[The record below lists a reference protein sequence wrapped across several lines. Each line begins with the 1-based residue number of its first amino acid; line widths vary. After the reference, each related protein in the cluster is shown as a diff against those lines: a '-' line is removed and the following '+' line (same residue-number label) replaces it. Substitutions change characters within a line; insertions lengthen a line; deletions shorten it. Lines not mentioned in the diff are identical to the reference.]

1 MNLVTGS
8 IKVGFFGQSGP
19 YSPVALR
26 ELLQRS
32 GHRESGFEV
41 ALVVEGRRRPAGRR
55 TRRWRRP
62 ARRVTPARTLPR
74 GQSLPELTEAAGL
87 PLFET
92 CDVNCPRSVR
102 EIASVPIDVMVCAGF
117 DRLFGSGVLGVAR
130 HAALNA
136 HPSALPRLRGPA
148 PIFWAL
154 REGARALTVTVH
166 GLDRKE
172 DHGPVFTQAAFEL
185 PPLASGPE
193 LYGLAGQVAGELL
206 GETLTRLSRGT
217 ARGTPQ
223 NHALA
228 TRAPRPRP
236 EDARVF
242 PEEWRCV
249 DLVNFSCAAPYF
261 RAPWL
266 TLGGETFHL
275 RRGLGAEVGRR
286 LPGEY
291 VVRGA
296 ELMVVCG
303 DGVARL
309 EVQV

>member
-1 MNLVTGS
+1 MSVVTGRL
-8 IKVGFFGQSGP
+8 KVGFFGQSGP

-26 ELLQRS
+26 ELLTKAGRP
-32 GHRESGFEV
+32 ESGFEV
-41 ALVVEGRRRPAGRR
+41 ALVVEGRRRPVGRR

-62 ARRVTPARTLPR
+62 ARRAAPVRGLPG
-74 GQSLPELTEAAGL
+74 GQSLPELTEAAGI

-102 EIASVPIDVMVCAGF
+102 EIASVPVDVLVCAGF
-117 DRLFGSGVLGVAR
+117 DRLFGAGVLGVAGR
-130 HAALNA
+130 AALNA

-154 REGARALTVTVH
+154 REGARELTVTVH
-166 GLDRKE
+166 GLDREE
-172 DHGPVFTQAAFEL
+172 DHGPVFAQAGFKI
-185 PPLASGPE
+185 PPLAAGPE
-193 LYGLAGQVAGELL
+193 IYGLAGQVAGELL

-217 ARGTPQ
+217 AKAVPQ

-266 TLGGETFHL
+266 KLGGETFHL

-296 ELMVVCG
+296 ELMVVCR